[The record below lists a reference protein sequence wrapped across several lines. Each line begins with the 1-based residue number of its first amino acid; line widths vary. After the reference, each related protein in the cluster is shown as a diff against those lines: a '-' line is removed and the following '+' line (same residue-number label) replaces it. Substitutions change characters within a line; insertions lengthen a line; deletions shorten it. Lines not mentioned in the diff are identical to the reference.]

1 MQVYVKDMSE
11 STKEVYSSQS
21 RWHKLTTLK
30 AGDCFN
36 FVGAVLQRPA
46 IFEFVSETLPGLNG
60 ET

>member
-11 STKEVYSSQS
+11 SSNQS

-46 IFEFVSETLPGLNG
+46 IFEFVSETLPGLNVK
-60 ET
+60 T

>member
-11 STKEVYSSQS
+11 SSNQR
-21 RWHKLTTLK
+21 RWHKLTILK

-46 IFEFVSETLPGLNG
+46 IFEFVSETLPTKSAGLNVR
-60 ET
+60 T